1 MNSVGI
7 RQLKRDTSA
16 IIRQV
21 REHGET
27 INVTHPGNVVAQIV
41 PVITDEDRQARVRQ
55 VWERMDRLSEQIA
68 AKILQHPRLKLIRSE
83 TQSQTDALA
92 SYVVDAIV

>member
-68 AKILQHPRLKLIRSE
+68 AKS
-83 TQSQTDALA
+83 SNSVSA
-92 SYVVDAIV
+92 VDAVREQCRDL